1 MIFSESNRDGRAQ
14 AFVPGFQLPFAHY
27 DLPMTS
33 SQRLALLLCPLM
45 LRIVLGITFT
55 FAGMGYLF
63 GEVGFKGAD
72 AAALANLGVAIAPT
86 TPNAKPDG
94 TAGMLPAPGGAP
106 TLRNQR
112 SNPGT
117 KPSPVM
123 DPADIAKNPPN
134 PLSPADPE
142 PLPAFKAE
150 SRRPVKATDSQSK
163 PTEKNPTATKPAAPT
178 MPGASEDFKPQ
189 LPAPRFAAYQFGQPI
204 GLRKVYLTALKIH
217 YAAFPPPRSV
227 NPTSVVPAFLAAGMV
242 PVYVAHTAAVAEL
255 MAGVLLLL
263 GVYCRFWALLTGAI
277 MLGAILIDQVAP
289 ALRSGNTTLWLLPG
303 PGPGQAWHEL
313 DVFRGLLWQAAL
325 AAMSFCIVLIGAGA
339 VALDNAQL
347 FAAKTAKLKR
357 GRGAEVED
365 DQ

>member
-1 MIFSESNRDGRAQ
+1 
-14 AFVPGFQLPFAHY
+14 
-27 DLPMTS
+27 MTS

-45 LRIVLGITFT
+45 LRIVLGVTFT

-63 GEVGFKGAD
+63 GEVTFKGAD

-94 TAGMLPAPGGAP
+94 TGGMRPSPGGSP
-106 TLRNQR
+106 TLKDNRV
-112 SNPGT
+112 NPGN
-117 KPSPVM
+117 KGSPAS
-123 DPADIAKNPPN
+123 DPAAIAKTPPN

-142 PLPAFKAE
+142 PLPAMKAE
-150 SRRPVKATDSQSK
+150 PRRPAKAAESQPK
-163 PTEKNPTATKPAAPT
+163 AAEKNPSTAKPAAPP
-178 MPGASEDFKPQ
+178 MPGTPEGATPSP
-189 LPAPRFAAYQFGQPI
+189 PAPQYAAHQFGQPI

-217 YAAFPPPRSV
+217 YAAFPPSRSV
-227 NPTSVVPAFLAAGMV
+227 NPTSVVPAFIGAGMV
-242 PVYVAHTAAVAEL
+242 PVYVAHTIAVAEL

-263 GVYCRFWALLTGAI
+263 GIYCRFWALLTGAI

-303 PGPGQAWHEL
+303 PGPGQAWH
-313 DVFRGLLWQAAL
+313 DFDIYRGLLLQVAL

-347 FAAKTAKLKR
+347 LASKSAKPKR
-357 GRGAEVED
+357 GRSLDVED
-365 DQ
+365 DG

>member
-1 MIFSESNRDGRAQ
+1 
-14 AFVPGFQLPFAHY
+14 
-27 DLPMTS
+27 MTS

-45 LRIVLGITFT
+45 LRIVLGVTFT
-55 FAGMGYLF
+55 FAGVGYLF

-94 TAGMLPAPGGAP
+94 TGGMLPGPGNSPILRDQQANPGGKSIP
-106 TLRNQR
+106 M
-112 SNPGT
+112 
-117 KPSPVM
+117 M
-123 DPADIAKNPPN
+123 DPADIAKNPSS

-142 PLPAFKAE
+142 PLPAVTAE
-150 SRRPVKATDSQSK
+150 PRRPGKAVDGQPK
-163 PTEKNPTATKPAAPT
+163 ALEKIPTMTKPAAPT
-178 MPGASEDFKPQ
+178 MPGASKDTKPQ
-189 LPAPRFAAYQFGQPI
+189 PPTPQFAAYQFGQPI
-204 GLRKVYLTALKIH
+204 GLRKVYLTALKLH

-227 NPTSVVPAFLAAGMV
+227 NPTSVVPAFMGAGMV
-242 PVYVAHTAAVAEL
+242 PVYVAHTAAVVEL

-277 MLGAILIDQVAP
+277 MLGAIFIDQVAP

-313 DVFRGLLWQAAL
+313 DVYRGLLWQAAL
-325 AAMSFCIVLIGAGA
+325 AAMSFCVVLIGAGA

-347 FAAKTAKLKR
+347 FAAKNAKPNR
-357 GRGAEVED
+357 RRGAEIENE
-365 DQ
+365 Q

>member
-1 MIFSESNRDGRAQ
+1 
-14 AFVPGFQLPFAHY
+14 
-27 DLPMTS
+27 
-33 SQRLALLLCPLM
+33 M
-45 LRIVLGITFT
+45 LRIVLGVTFT
-55 FAGMGYLF
+55 FAGVGYLF

-94 TAGMLPAPGGAP
+94 AGGMLPSPGGSP
-106 TLRNQR
+106 GLHDQR
-112 SNPGT
+112 ANPGNRT
-117 KPSPVM
+117 SPGSSPAD
-123 DPADIAKNPPN
+123 DPAAIAKNPPN

-142 PLPAFKAE
+142 PLPAVKAE
-150 SRRPVKATDSQSK
+150 PRRSAKGAESQPKAA
-163 PTEKNPTATKPAAPT
+163 EKNPPAVKPASPP
-178 MPGASEDFKPQ
+178 MPGTPEGALSSP
-189 LPAPRFAAYQFGQPI
+189 PAPQYAAYQFGQPI

-227 NPTSVVPAFLAAGMV
+227 NPTSVVPAFIGAGMV
-242 PVYVAHTAAVAEL
+242 PVYVAHTVAVAEL

-277 MLGAILIDQVAP
+277 MLGAILVDQIAP

-313 DVFRGLLWQAAL
+313 DVYRGLLWQVAL

-347 FAAKTAKLKR
+347 LTSKTAKPKR
-357 GRGAEVED
+357 GRGVGED
-365 DQ
+365 DEE